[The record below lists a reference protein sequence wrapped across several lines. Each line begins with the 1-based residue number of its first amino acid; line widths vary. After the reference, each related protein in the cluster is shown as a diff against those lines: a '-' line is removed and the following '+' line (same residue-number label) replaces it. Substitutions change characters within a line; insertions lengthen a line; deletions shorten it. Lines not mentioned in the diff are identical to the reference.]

1 MKESDFRTD
10 GSCLYVLLPGELDH
24 PASDC
29 IRRETERIMNRRD
42 IRSIVFDFADTTFM
56 DSSGIGLIMGR
67 YRALGMRKDCVRAV
81 HVSSYMEK
89 LLRLSGVHKYIGICE
104 ETEKIGEGEGEHH
117 GKHQ

>member
-24 PASDC
+24 PASDW
-29 IRRETERIMNRRD
+29 IRRETERIMNRRY

-104 ETEKIGEGEGEHH
+104 ETEKVGEGEGEHH
-117 GKHQ
+117 EKHQ

>member
-1 MKESDFRTD
+1 
-10 GSCLYVLLPGELDH
+10 
-24 PASDC
+24 
-29 IRRETERIMNRRD
+29 MNRRY

>member
-29 IRRETERIMNRRD
+29 IRRETERIMNRRY

-67 YRALGMRKDCVRAV
+67 YRAMGMRGDCIRATG
-81 HVSSYMEK
+81 VSAYIEK
-89 LLRLSGVHKYIGICE
+89 LLHLSGVYKFVEICRE
-104 ETEKIGEGEGEHH
+104 V
-117 GKHQ
+117 